1 MLRSAVFVLALS
13 AALLSPVQAAPPVTP
28 KPPMAEPE
36 PSEPVFAPATI
47 SSETYEP
54 KTTIGGDAAPAC
66 QIKIGPQ
73 WTETRTATL
82 DECATQL
89 DQKAPVQ
96 ARPMSTAYWNEHYL
110 AADDKNIYQAD
121 GEASAW
127 SVLRPRA
134 HR

>member
-1 MLRSAVFVLALS
+1 MLRPAVVVLALS
-13 AALLSPVQAAPPVTP
+13 AALLSPLQAAPPATT
-28 KPPMAEPE
+28 KPPMAAPE

-54 KTTIGGDAAPAC
+54 KTTIGGEAAPAC
-66 QIKIGPQ
+66 QIKIGTE
-73 WTETRTATL
+73 WIETRTATL
-82 DECATQL
+82 EECAAQL

-96 ARPMSTAYWNEHYL
+96 ARPMSTAYWNERYL

-127 SVLRPRA
+127 SLLRPRA
-134 HR
+134 RR

>member
-1 MLRSAVFVLALS
+1 MLRPIVLALALS
-13 AALLSPVQAAPPVTP
+13 ATLMSAAQAAPPAAAS
-28 KPPMAEPE
+28 PPMAKPE

-66 QIKIGPQ
+66 QIRIGQ
-73 WTETRTATL
+73 EWTETRTATL
-82 DECATQL
+82 EECAAQL
-89 DQKAPVQ
+89 DRKAPVQ

-134 HR
+134 PR